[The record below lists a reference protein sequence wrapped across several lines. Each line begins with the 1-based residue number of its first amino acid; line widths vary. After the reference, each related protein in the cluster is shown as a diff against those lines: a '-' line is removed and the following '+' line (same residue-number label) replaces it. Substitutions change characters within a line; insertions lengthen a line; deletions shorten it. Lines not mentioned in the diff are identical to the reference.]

1 MRFSEGQNPF
11 EVKYATRCFIILQGI
26 VSYVMHSMHA
36 VFARLYI
43 QREKSDTFM
52 ITKGKRKLTFCI
64 FCKIARINYVYIK
77 FTMVIGLEAFK
88 NKNKV
93 NGRLQSKSAFL
104 Q

>member
-1 MRFSEGQNPF
+1 
-11 EVKYATRCFIILQGI
+11 
-26 VSYVMHSMHA
+26 
-36 VFARLYI
+36 
-43 QREKSDTFM
+43 M
-52 ITKGKRKLTFCI
+52 ITKGENSHFVF

-104 Q
+104 QLSMGLCHGQLKSDLTNVPQ